1 MNNFEKIKSMDID
14 ELMIYLDAN
23 VPQDDAVWW
32 KWFDKTYCDKCE
44 SEIIY
49 VDDMYGPN
57 TKHKCAYCEV
67 HNECRFFPGCSFVV
81 DNKDAIKLWL
91 EAEVEE

>member
-32 KWFDKTYCDKCE
+32 KWFDKTYCGKCE
-44 SEIIY
+44 SEIVYI
-49 VDDMYGPN
+49 DDMYGPQ
-57 TKHKCAYCEV
+57 TKHECAYCEV
-67 HNECRFFPGCSFVV
+67 HNECRFFPGCSFVT
-81 DNKDAIKLWL
+81 DNKDAIRLWL
-91 EAEVEE
+91 EVEVEE